1 MSYPRIVVDTNK
13 ILAAALKPG
22 RVRTILYQAP
32 IRAIAPAQLLDE
44 AERHADTLAG
54 RAGMSREDFLLLLGQ
69 LVRDRVTLARPTQ
82 PFAGEARRIAASF
95 DPDDWPFIA
104 LALEYGPPSGL
115 TTATS

>member
-69 LVRDRVTLARPTQ
+69 LVRDKGGPREGDPTLRRGGPADRGQLRP
-82 PFAGEARRIAASF
+82 G
-95 DPDDWPFIA
+95 
-104 LALEYGPPSGL
+104 
-115 TTATS
+115 